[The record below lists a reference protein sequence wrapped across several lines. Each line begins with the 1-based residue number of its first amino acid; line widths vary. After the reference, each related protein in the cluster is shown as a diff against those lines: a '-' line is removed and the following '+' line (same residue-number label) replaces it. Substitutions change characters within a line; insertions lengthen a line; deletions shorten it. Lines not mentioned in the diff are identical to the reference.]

1 MKKII
6 LATILAASVSA
17 TAFAGA
23 AGVYAASTNAGTG
36 ASTVLSDL
44 FSAKMSAMQTVTFA
58 VKAAADQKTSAAKQ
72 AAVSEFLRDLGAD
85 EVMVDVK
92 SSLFKATVKTANKII
107 WCAETSMGPGAP
119 TMQIVCATKASVTQ
133 SAAEA
138 LSTCHSDNQS
148 A

>member
-36 ASTVLSDL
+36 DGIKAHAASTVLSDL

-107 WCAETSMGPGAP
+107 WC
-119 TMQIVCATKASVTQ
+119 
-133 SAAEA
+133 
-138 LSTCHSDNQS
+138 
-148 A
+148 